1 MLLKSKSHIFVPDKV
16 AYACESVRTN
26 AEVLADLCHNLNYQ
40 HVLIKAS
47 DKQGRAIYHTNVFMS
62 ITTKLAVICLDALDQ
77 HDRSRIVE
85 RMEESGRKIVDISH
99 EQVENF
105 AGNCYEVVG
114 EDGRRK
120 LIISTR

>member
-1 MLLKSKSHIFVPDKV
+1 M
-16 AYACESVRTN
+16 A
-26 AEVLADLCHNLNYQ
+26 
-40 HVLIKAS
+40 
-47 DKQGRAIYHTNVFMS
+47 GRVCGVF
-62 ITTKLAVICLDALDQ
+62 
-77 HDRSRIVE
+77 E

-105 AGNCYEVVG
+105 AGNCYEVLG